1 MPNAIRMVI
10 DSSLKLL
17 IDQVLM
23 TINWL
28 SFLIFLSYMDGLKTI
43 PHLFFRY
50 QMSFTIFEFAEWP

>member
-1 MPNAIRMVI
+1 MVI